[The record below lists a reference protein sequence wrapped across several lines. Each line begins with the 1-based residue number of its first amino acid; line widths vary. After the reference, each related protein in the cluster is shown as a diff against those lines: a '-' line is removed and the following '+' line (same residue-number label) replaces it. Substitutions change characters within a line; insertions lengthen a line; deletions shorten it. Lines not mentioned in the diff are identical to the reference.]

1 MVSISGRQPRSQ
13 QAFSGRLESNVCG
26 FAQIRKSCYHPTVTD
41 TPRTPGQLLEALLR
55 ERGWDKQ
62 VLAVVLGLDNAAVS
76 RLVSGKKR
84 IDAETALVLAE
95 VFGIAAERLMDLQ
108 QSYDLATARIVVQPN
123 QGRANRAALLGQ
135 LPIAE
140 MISRGWL
147 DAENVRDVAKVES
160 ELARFFGVESAADIE
175 FLPHAAKKTDVSGSV
190 TPPQLAWIYRV
201 KQIAS
206 EMLVPKYSPAAL
218 NAAIKKL
225 KSLLLSAEEARKVS
239 RILAEAGVRFV
250 IVESLKSAK
259 IDGVCLWLDDDS
271 PVVGLSLRFD
281 RIDNFWFVLRH
292 EIEHVL
298 RFHGRS
304 SVMLDV
310 DMEGNDLSL
319 SEDERVANEA
329 ASDFC
334 VPQAQLEALIARK
347 SPLFAERDFLAF
359 AKMQDVHPGIIAGQL
374 QRRTQRYDLF
384 RKHLVKIRS
393 IVSPGAMVDGWGDVA
408 PVGI

>member
-1 MVSISGRQPRSQ
+1 
-13 QAFSGRLESNVCG
+13 
-26 FAQIRKSCYHPTVTD
+26 
-41 TPRTPGQLLEALLR
+41 
-55 ERGWDKQ
+55 
-62 VLAVVLGLDNAAVS
+62 
-76 RLVSGKKR
+76 
-84 IDAETALVLAE
+84 
-95 VFGIAAERLMDLQ
+95 MDLQ

-135 LPIAE
+135 LPILE

-190 TPPQLAWIYRV
+190 THPTARVDLPGKANCKRNAGTKMLTSSPQRRNKKTEV
-201 KQIAS
+201 FCCFRR
-206 EMLVPKYSPAAL
+206 
-218 NAAIKKL
+218 KKL
-225 KSLLLSAEEARKVS
+225 CK
-239 RILAEAGVRFV
+239 RILAEAGQRFV

-259 IDGVCLWLDDDS
+259 IDGMSCLWLDDDS

-310 DMEGNDLSL
+310 DMEGNDVGL
-319 SEDERVANEA
+319 SEDERLANEA
-329 ASDFC
+329 ASDFS
-334 VPQAQLEALIARK
+334 VPPAQLEALIARK

-359 AKMQDVHPGIIAGQL
+359 AKMQNVHPGVIAGQL

-393 IVSPGAMVDGWGDVA
+393 ALSRLARWLMAGATSLQLEFKKGKTIMSKVA
-408 PVGI
+408 EMQRLIHYFKETTLN